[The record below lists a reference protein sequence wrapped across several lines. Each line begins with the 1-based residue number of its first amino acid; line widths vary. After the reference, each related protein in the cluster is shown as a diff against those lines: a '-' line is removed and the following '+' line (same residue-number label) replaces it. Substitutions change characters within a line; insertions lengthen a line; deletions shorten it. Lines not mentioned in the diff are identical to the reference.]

1 MPITDPFAE
10 LKRRL
15 HEVPRWNSGSVV
27 VVTGSGVSVQ
37 ASSGMS
43 NGRGAAASWKG
54 LLRLAVECVDRQRKR
69 PLRWNAAPLLAK
81 LASDVVSTSDLLSV
95 ASTVEAALRKADAFR
110 TFLDETIGQLEPA
123 APQVLHAVGQ
133 LGVPIATTN
142 YDGLIE
148 QTHELQPL
156 TWQHPAYVD
165 EWLKGTQPGV
175 LHLHGHFRAV
185 DSVVLGRESY
195 KKTISDGHAQN
206 VLRSLFQ
213 QRTLLFV
220 GMGGGLDDPN
230 FGALLDWAIDARLPT
245 DCFHVL
251 LLREMDAAK
260 AHARYSIETGIR
272 VLSYGS
278 EYSDL
283 VPYLRS
289 LLRTS
294 AEPVTAS
301 AAATAHAVPDRS
313 ALQRQIGV
321 QLPTDSDLDSF
332 CLNYFP
338 HLYQRFTRGMNR
350 TEKESLLL
358 RREQDFRGIDAR
370 LAALRNPA
378 DSAIVSAHWSSL
390 ASPREGVQSAVF
402 TALTRLDRK
411 TQWRAIRHDLS
422 LKPQANRLVLLRAS
436 GNQNLKLFVQRIE
449 KMLTHPSGGE
459 LNRSAVSVRHI
470 PFQLMNSKAERASTW
485 NIHLSRVLAESGGR
499 DGGTP
504 SERLAEATTGGP
516 LILSLVF
523 TSDPPRLLRVLT
535 EARQAALRDFL
546 TVSLPKHL
554 LGVQGVTV
562 LLPLELVDEAGG
574 NSPSKP
580 LWPAAL
586 EWVRHTGGWQDT
598 QQHPDATQRLLCLD
612 ELPEPTWADVEDYFW
627 SHQPPLPNPQ
637 RMLDKMRPLFDRMRD
652 VNTTYEQLAEAID
665 SLIADHT

>member
-1 MPITDPFAE
+1 MSIIDPLAE
-10 LKRRL
+10 LQRRL
-15 HEVPRWNSGSVV
+15 HEVPRWSPGSVV

-37 ASSGMS
+37 ASSGMP

-148 QTHELQPL
+148 QTHEIQPL

-165 EWLKGTQPGV
+165 EWLKGAQPGV

-185 DSVVLGRESY
+185 DSVVLGRDSY

-251 LLREMDAAK
+251 LLREKDAAK
-260 AHARYSIETGIR
+260 ARARYPIDSGIR

-283 VPYLRS
+283 VPYLRG
-289 LLRTS
+289 LPRTS
-294 AEPVTAS
+294 AEPVTVS
-301 AAATAHAVPDRS
+301 AASSAHALPDRS
-313 ALQRQIGV
+313 ALRRQIGV
-321 QLPTDSDLDSF
+321 QLITDSDLDAF
-332 CLNYFP
+332 CLDYFP
-338 HLYQRFTRGMNR
+338 HVFQQFTRGMNR
-350 TEKESLLL
+350 TEKESQLLL
-358 RREQDFRGIDAR
+358 REQDLRGIDAR

-378 DSAIVSAHWSSL
+378 DSTVSSEHWSSL
-390 ASPREGVQSAVF
+390 ASPQEGIQSAVF

-485 NIHLSRVLAESGGR
+485 DIHLSKVLAESGGC
-499 DGGTP
+499 DSGTP
-504 SERLAEATTGGP
+504 SERLAEATAGGP
-516 LILSLVF
+516 LILSLVS
-523 TSDPPRLLRVLT
+523 TSDPLRLLRGLSEV
-535 EARQAALRDFL
+535 RQAALRDFL

-562 LLPLELVDEAGG
+562 LLPVELVDEASGD
-574 NSPSKP
+574 SPSKP

-586 EWVRHTGGWQDT
+586 EWVRLAGGWQDT
-598 QQHPDATQRLLCLD
+598 QQHPEASQRLLCLD
-612 ELPEPTWADVEDYFW
+612 ELHAPTWADVEDYFW
-627 SHQPPLPNPQ
+627 NHQPPLPSPQ

-652 VNTTYEQLAEAID
+652 VDTTYEQLAQAID
-665 SLIADHT
+665 NLIEDHT